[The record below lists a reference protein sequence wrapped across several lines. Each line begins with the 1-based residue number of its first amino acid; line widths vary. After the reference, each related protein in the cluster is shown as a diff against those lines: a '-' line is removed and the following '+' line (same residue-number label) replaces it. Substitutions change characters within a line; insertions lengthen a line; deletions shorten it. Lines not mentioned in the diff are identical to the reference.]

1 MVRAFDTGVP
11 PREDYEL
18 VTVTVN
24 QNLFDPTIQ
33 SPNAGANYQAT
44 VEILETRSVNNVFFT
59 VVANDVDTAVSLLW
73 HLVWNFLLAKL
84 KVVVVDRFY
93 TVLFSALEQT
103 YCASMW
109 FYMSK

>member
-11 PREDYEL
+11 PRDDYEL

-44 VEILETRSVNNVFFT
+44 VEILETRNVNNVFFT
-59 VVANDVDTAVSLLW
+59 VVANDVDSAVSLLW
-73 HLVWNFLLAKL
+73 HLVRNFLLAEL
-84 KVVVVDRFY
+84 RLLLLIAFIQRYSLLLSSWADTLR
-93 TVLFSALEQT
+93 
-103 YCASMW
+103 
-109 FYMSK
+109 